1 MRYEQHGCNVLAPAK
16 RRARMGNF
24 FLNLGWSF
32 CWLVRSGVRLLK

>member
-1 MRYEQHGCNVLAPAK
+1 MKSERHRNVLVAPAK

-24 FLNLGWSF
+24 FLNLGWSL